1 MADDKS
7 SSAKG
12 VASSPGKR
20 PYATLDLKATEVK
33 TAPVTVKDQRRDT
46 DDAHGK
52 SASLTQQESS
62 VPLPAPARS
71 YAGPSAT
78 QGKPESETRKPAS
91 ESPQFENSEAKP
103 STTVPGFQPST
114 ASDTRQSEPK
124 IAVQSRGNFF
134 THLSAGVLGGLLTFL
149 ALQWMI
155 PQLGLQK
162 GVPQPDADIAMLS
175 ERLAALE
182 KRVAGAKAQDLS
194 TIENRLAELEKTAQA
209 IPALADDQKRL
220 VAETKAALA
229 AAASDAGSPQLI
241 ERLGKVEDRLR
252 SLAEVGA
259 TDPGSGRIEQ
269 LAALT
274 GKIDDLK
281 MSFSTELS
289 ALRASVV
296 KDVEAKLAAVTEVSE
311 AARAGTERISKEIAA
326 LKNDNIRLDSQ
337 IAAAK
342 DAADRIAAELKQTE
356 SRTAEL
362 GNAVENLKTAS
373 AKPADI
379 SDAIAPISGR
389 ISKLEKSIDDVVK
402 SDMERKADAAA
413 VVFALEL
420 QNLKRALDSGRN
432 FSAELDEVK
441 RVVGQGVDLSA
452 LTKLEDTGV
461 PSLAE
466 LAKEFRAAA
475 DRAIDVDSESENAG
489 VVDRLWAGAKSVVR
503 VRRIDVNPDDKSTEA
518 IVGRMQKALSEGR
531 LADVLEAAKELSPKA
546 QDAAQPFLDKVAA
559 RASVDA
565 ALSKIDK
572 QLKSSLAASA
582 APAPQPRP

>member
-12 VASSPGKR
+12 VASTPGKR

-33 TAPVTVKDQRRDT
+33 VTPVAGRTQRSDA
-46 DDAHGK
+46 DDAQGK
-52 SASLTQQESS
+52 SASFTQQEAG

-71 YAGPSAT
+71 YASPSTA
-78 QGKPESETRKPAS
+78 QGAPQSETRKPAA
-91 ESPQFENSEAKP
+91 ESPKFERSTAKP
-103 STTVPGFQPST
+103 SATAPGSQSST

-124 IAVQSRGNFF
+124 ITFQRRGSFF

-149 ALQWMI
+149 ALQWMV
-155 PQLGLQK
+155 PQLGLK
-162 GVPQPDADIAMLS
+162 NGAPPSNADTAMLS

-182 KRVAGAKAQDLS
+182 KSLARANAQDLS

-241 ERLGKVEDRLR
+241 ERLGKVEDRLKA
-252 SLAEVGA
+252 LAEAGA
-259 TDPGSGRIEQ
+259 NDPGSSRIEQ
-269 LAALT
+269 LAALI

-289 ALRASVV
+289 ALRSSVV

-311 AARAGTERISKEIAA
+311 AARVGTERISKEIAA
-326 LKNDNIRLDSQ
+326 LKNDNIRLDGQ

-342 DAADRIAAELKQTE
+342 DAADHLAADIKRTQDQTAGL
-356 SRTAEL
+356 STAID
-362 GNAVENLKTAS
+362 NLKTAS
-373 AKPADI
+373 AKRADI
-379 SDAIAPISGR
+379 SAAIAPISDR
-389 ISKLEKSIDDVVK
+389 ITAVEKSIADVVK
-402 SDMERKADAAA
+402 SDEERKTDAAG
-413 VVFALEL
+413 VVLALEL
-420 QNLKRALDSGRN
+420 QNLKRAIDSGQN

-441 RVVGQGVDLSA
+441 RVAGNRVDLSA
-452 LTKLEDTGV
+452 LTRLQDTGV
-461 PSLAE
+461 PPLAE
-466 LAKEFRAAA
+466 LTNEFRTAA
-475 DRAIDVDSESENAG
+475 DRAIDADSEPENAS
-489 VVDRLWAGAKSVVR
+489 VVDRLWAGARSIVR
-503 VRRIDVNPDDKSTEA
+503 VRRIDLKPDDKSTEA
-518 IVGRMQKALSEGR
+518 IVGRMQNALSESR
-531 LADVLEAAKELSPKA
+531 LADVLEAAKDLSPKA

-559 RASVDA
+559 RVSVDA
-565 ALSKIDK
+565 ALSKIEK

-582 APAPQPRP
+582 APAPQPLP